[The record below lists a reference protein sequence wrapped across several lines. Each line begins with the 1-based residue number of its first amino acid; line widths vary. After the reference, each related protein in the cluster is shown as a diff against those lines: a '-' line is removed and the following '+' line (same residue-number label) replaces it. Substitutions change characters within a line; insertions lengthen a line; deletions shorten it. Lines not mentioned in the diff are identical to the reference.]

1 MRLRVTRDAFVF
13 ILSVAAVLAFII
25 FGSSGCS
32 SGLQFTSQP
41 VSQVVYALQTA
52 TFKVAA
58 SGGSQITY
66 QWQKNGT
73 DISGA
78 TSATHTTPRTTAAD
92 TGAQFR
98 VVLTNGSAKSIS
110 NPATLTVNA
119 GIDVPTYQYE
129 NMRLGQNSNEKVLTT
144 ALVNASMFGK
154 IGSFKA
160 DGLVDAQPLY
170 LSNVT
175 IPNVGPRNVLYVATE
190 PATVFAFDAD
200 SANGDTSTY
209 LWATSTLLPG
219 ESSSDSRNCDLITP
233 EIGVTATPVIDRGR
247 GAIYVIAATVDAK
260 GNYYHRLHALDLGT
274 GKELFGGPTTIA
286 ATYPGTGA
294 NKQRCHS
301 AADTRAQSGAQR

>member
-1 MRLRVTRDAFVF
+1 MRLRVTRDSFVF
-13 ILSVAAVLAFII
+13 ILSLAAVLAFII

-41 VSQVVYALQTA
+41 VSQGVYALQT
-52 TFKVAA
+52 TKFKVAA

-73 DISGA
+73 DLFGA
-78 TSATHTTPRTTAAD
+78 TSATYTTPRTTAAD

-98 VVLTNGSAKSIS
+98 VVLTSGSAKSIS
-110 NPATLTVNA
+110 NPATLTVNT
-119 GIDVPTYQYE
+119 GIYE

-170 LSNVT
+170 LTNVM

-190 PATVFAFDAD
+190 HGTVF
-200 SANGDTSTY
+200 
-209 LWATSTLLPG
+209 
-219 ESSSDSRNCDLITP
+219 
-233 EIGVTATPVIDRGR
+233 
-247 GAIYVIAATVDAK
+247 
-260 GNYYHRLHALDLGT
+260 RL
-274 GKELFGGPTTIA
+274 
-286 ATYPGTGA
+286 
-294 NKQRCHS
+294 
-301 AADTRAQSGAQR
+301 